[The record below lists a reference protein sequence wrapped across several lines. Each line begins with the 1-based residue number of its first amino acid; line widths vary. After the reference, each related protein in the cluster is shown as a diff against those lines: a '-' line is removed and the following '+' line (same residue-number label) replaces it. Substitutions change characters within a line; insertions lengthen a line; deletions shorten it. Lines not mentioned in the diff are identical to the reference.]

1 MSLLK
6 WAAVV
11 GVLAVVA
18 AVFGFLGIV
27 EVVADIAK
35 VLFFVLLAG
44 VVLLVIAGVWT
55 YKKIT

>member
-35 VLFFVLLAG
+35 VLFFILLAG
-44 VVLLVIAGVWT
+44 VVLVVIAGVWT

>member
-18 AVFGFLGIV
+18 AIFGFLGIV
-27 EVVADIAK
+27 EVVANIAK
-35 VLFFVLLAG
+35 VLFFILLAG
-44 VVLLVIAGVWT
+44 VILLVIAGVWT